1 MAEKE
6 GIIDGFRVVINSGA
20 SACKFL
26 SLSMHVSA
34 CLTARWPQELKHKSF
49 PHAYYW
55 ERYLY
60 ELLYLRLKLQKQ
72 GIVPILI
79 HQ

>member
-1 MAEKE
+1 MGQLLHASKIVADKE

-34 CLTARWPQELKHKSF
+34 CLTVRCQQELKQKSF
-49 PHAYYW
+49 PM
-55 ERYLY
+55 
-60 ELLYLRLKLQKQ
+60 
-72 GIVPILI
+72 LI
-79 HQ
+79 IGKDICTSSYIYD